1 MWKSTDSTI
10 LGRIQIVK
18 TFVIPIFMYQEKFNL
33 CAKRYSDRG
42 QQVVRKGKGK
52 VKGLSLICDLD
63 KGGLKAPHLETII
76 KIGPQCVLGVL
87 CLV

>member
-1 MWKSTDSTI
+1 MWKSTDLTI

-42 QQVVRKGKGK
+42 QQ
-52 VKGLSLICDLD
+52 I
-63 KGGLKAPHLETII
+63 TF
-76 KIGPQCVLGVL
+76 
-87 CLV
+87 